1 MRKKRDII
9 ITSFFAIVFIAGLS
23 VMFYPTFSN
32 WWNQS
37 HQSHAVNDYKEAV
50 AELDTSETEMLWAEA
65 QEYNRKLAEL
75 DAPFSDYERISGY
88 DDILNVSGTGV
99 MGYISI
105 PSIRVELPV
114 YHGTS
119 ESILQIAAGHIR
131 GSSLPV
137 GGANTHSVISGHR
150 GLPSA
155 KLFTDLDQMVEGD
168 IFTVNILNDILTYE
182 VEKILIILPDE
193 TDKLS
198 IIPDKDYVT
207 LMTCTPYGIN
217 SHRLLIRAHRIDN
230 INDRRV
236 KVPADA
242 LQVERTK
249 VTIAVF
255 GILFFFTVIYWII
268 SGQSKRNIR
277 IDKYIIDKL
286 PSDKE

>member
-1 MRKKRDII
+1 MKKKHDIV
-9 ITSFFAIVFIAGLS
+9 ITSFFCLVFLAGLS

-32 WWNQS
+32 WWNHSRVS
-37 HQSHAVNDYKEAV
+37 HTVDTYKEAV
-50 AELDTSETEMLWAEA
+50 AELDTSDADRMLEEA
-65 QEYNRKLAEL
+65 YDYNRRLAEL
-75 DAPFSDYERISGY
+75 NAPFSDFDKLSGY
-88 DDILNVSGTGV
+88 NDILNISGTGV

-105 PSIRVELPV
+105 PNIRVELPI

-119 ESILQIAAGHIR
+119 EGVLQIAAGHIQ

-137 GGANTHSVISGHR
+137 GGTNCHAVISGHR

-168 IFTVNILNDILTYE
+168 IFTVNILDNILTYE

-198 IIPDKDYVT
+198 IIPEEDYLT

-217 SHRLLIRAHRIDN
+217 SHRLLIRGRRINN
-230 INDRRV
+230 IYDRKVR
-236 KVPADA
+236 VPADA
-242 LQVERTK
+242 IQIGQTK
-249 VTIAVF
+249 VIPAIF
-255 GILFFFTVIYWII
+255 GILLFFAIIYWII
-268 SGQSKRNIR
+268 SGHNRRNIR
-277 IDKYIIDKL
+277 IDKYITEKL